1 MTPTFGT
8 RPPVVLPAAAEWYA
22 VPSTRR
28 VLAAVVCA
36 AMLAACTPQQAL
48 IASLIPTG
56 AVGTMLG
63 NLERVSEDN
72 YRRVVELET
81 RRDWQGLASFADA
94 NFAKDRFNPD
104 WMLIAGYART
114 QQGEHREAAKAYAE
128 AARLEPDNATAWH
141 LLAQS
146 YRASGE
152 ADRAVN
158 VLNNAL
164 LALRNPAL
172 TYYLLGESYGDLG
185 RHAEA
190 AAAYREAVKIEQRFP
205 AAWLSLAKTYHR
217 LGRTTEAREA
227 ELQLEKIDPKLAR
240 RLREPF

>member
-1 MTPTFGT
+1 MPS
-8 RPPVVLPAAAEWYA
+8 VLQL
-22 VPSTRR
+22 
-28 VLAAVVCA
+28 LAAVTCA
-36 AMLAACTPQQAL
+36 ALLAACTPQQAL
-48 IASLIPTG
+48 IASLIPAG

-63 NLERVSEDN
+63 NLERVSADN
-72 YRRVVELET
+72 YKHVVELET

-94 NFAKDRFNPD
+94 NLAKDRFNPD
-104 WMLIAGYART
+104 WMLVAGYART
-114 QQGEHREAAKAYAE
+114 QQGEHREAAKLYAE
-128 AARLEPDNATAWH
+128 AARLEPDHATAWH

-152 ADRAVN
+152 PERAAN
-158 VLNNAL
+158 VLNNA

-205 AAWLSLAKTYHR
+205 AAWLSLAKTYR
-217 LGRTTEAREA
+217 KLGRTTDAREA
-227 ELQLEKIDPKLAR
+227 ELQLENIDPKLAR